1 MYTADESRILRRET
15 RFFAILTA
23 SGIPFF
29 SRPRAFLYTRKEILR
44 DVEYDAVLEGVQ
56 IGGPYWV
63 SVELAWEL
71 FLRLVESRFG
81 GEQCFGCNY
90 EISPA
95 LANLR

>member
-63 SVELAWEL
+63 SVELPWEL
-71 FLRLVESRFG
+71 FLRLTEPRLG
-81 GEQCFGCNY
+81 
-90 EISPA
+90 
-95 LANLR
+95 ANSASGVITKSFLH